1 MKKLLLTVLSLS
13 VLSGCGIKEM
23 ADEAR
28 DNLRKTGNAVHL
40 QVLTVALQQM
50 LDPVNTDSLTP
61 PVRMFPYGDTF
72 SKEASS
78 SEITEVYHTF
88 LVDVKLGGQTGKS
101 NPTAKDMRL
110 QGRKVSLAAGGVISA
125 FIPHEKL
132 EEIIREQI
140 SRGGRYEDT
149 AYVILLTRYTY
160 LRDFFFASVVE
171 KSERVNMDSVRK
183 AAEYFKEIKYIAQL
197 SFVDRIKLHV
207 PQFIPVINDT
217 NPDPDTTTQFEDLDI
232 TVSPTEYKLLARK
245 AIRRFE
251 RDEVLK
257 EQLYNTEEGQRLL
270 AIFQAE

>member
-1 MKKLLLTVLSLS
+1 
-13 VLSGCGIKEM
+13 
-23 ADEAR
+23 
-28 DNLRKTGNAVHL
+28 
-40 QVLTVALQQM
+40 
-50 LDPVNTDSLTP
+50 
-61 PVRMFPYGDTF
+61 
-72 SKEASS
+72 
-78 SEITEVYHTF
+78 
-88 LVDVKLGGQTGKS
+88 
-101 NPTAKDMRL
+101 
-110 QGRKVSLAAGGVISA
+110 
-125 FIPHEKL
+125 
-132 EEIIREQI
+132 
-140 SRGGRYEDT
+140 
-149 AYVILLTRYTY
+149 
-160 LRDFFFASVVE
+160 
-171 KSERVNMDSVRK
+171 MDSVRK